1 MKGWVYVATM
11 QDAEGVVK
19 IGYSFKDPVQRVKQ
33 WSEITGAP
41 GKAKLIYSGL
51 FENPRKIES
60 ATHRHFKEFR
70 TRGEWFRVSAQ
81 EAIKTIQ
88 NISTP
93 LYEEHAQGQIAN
105 DRATRL
111 DAQRKVKSR
120 EVNKGCFEL
129 IFRLVFVGIGI
140 TFFFFLIGNVVNV
153 LPG

>member
-11 QDAEGVVK
+11 EDAEGVVK
-19 IGYSFKDPVQRVKQ
+19 IGHSSKDPIERVKQ

-93 LYEEHAQGQIAN
+93 LYEEHVPSRIAN
-105 DRATRL
+105 DRGTRFSFL
-111 DAQRKVKSR
+111 DKVKIHKIK
-120 EVNKGCFEL
+120 KGLLEL
-129 IFRLVFVGIGI
+129 IFQLIFAAIAVSLVL
-140 TFFFFLIGNVVNV
+140 FLLKNLIIYLTG
-153 LPG
+153 

>member
-11 QDAEGVVK
+11 EDAEGVVK
-19 IGYSFKDPVQRVKQ
+19 IGHSSKDPIERVKQ

-60 ATHRHFKEFR
+60 ATHRHLKVCR
-70 TRGEWFRVSAQ
+70 TKGEWFRVSTE

-93 LYEEHAQGQIAN
+93 LYEEHAQGQISN

-111 DAQRKVKSR
+111 DAQRKVKIHKIK
-120 EVNKGCFEL
+120 KGLLEL
-129 IFRLVFVGIGI
+129 IFQLIFAAIAVSLVL
-140 TFFFFLIGNVVNV
+140 FLLKNLIIYLTG
-153 LPG
+153 